1 MKHKLQNTFAVGCL
15 VQWYEI
21 EVIGEYIESL
31 VRAVEQVENP
41 QNITLD
47 FYLTLSQKLEK
58 IDKSQA
64 DLTKI
69 SDRFFDLLKKSFD
82 NTGVKWEFEIIHHW
96 DLYTIA
102 DYRREFN
109 QRYCEKVDVLFWG
122 ESDALVPHNTF
133 QILDNL
139 HISAKEVN
147 KINKYV
153 ATFGICKMWDK
164 TWEVIE
170 HPEFTNKPFIE
181 NDYDNW
187 WSLKYTMNIDE
198 MNSFNEKVEELEVFM
213 ITGPDRLKFN
223 GCGLVISSDLVK
235 SGVTIPKSV
244 FFVHEDTAFQEYMKR
259 IMGDQC
265 VQFVI
270 KNILIVHN
278 RNHPKKRMY
287 VLGESGDTLN
297 KQRRSN
303 DWYVAANKMS
313 EHNCYNLFKQSTVY
327 GWEDV
332 FEKKKEE

>member
-133 QILDNL
+133 QI
-139 HISAKEVN
+139 
-147 KINKYV
+147 
-153 ATFGICKMWDK
+153 
-164 TWEVIE
+164 
-170 HPEFTNKPFIE
+170 
-181 NDYDNW
+181 
-187 WSLKYTMNIDE
+187 
-198 MNSFNEKVEELEVFM
+198 
-213 ITGPDRLKFN
+213 
-223 GCGLVISSDLVK
+223 
-235 SGVTIPKSV
+235 
-244 FFVHEDTAFQEYMKR
+244 
-259 IMGDQC
+259 
-265 VQFVI
+265 
-270 KNILIVHN
+270 
-278 RNHPKKRMY
+278 
-287 VLGESGDTLN
+287 
-297 KQRRSN
+297 
-303 DWYVAANKMS
+303 
-313 EHNCYNLFKQSTVY
+313 
-327 GWEDV
+327 
-332 FEKKKEE
+332 